1 MKMSLREIKKAYDLL
16 KGYARKSLDAGR
28 FEEAQGYIHNCVILA
43 SQFNWIYTDAE
54 LNAIE
59 REIGEALVTKR
70 VEDYCADEERVV
82 FFDDHCVTFILAIQ
96 YLEALVKAGKK
107 VRFVTCR
114 PYHKKDNGIIFSNY
128 ITKIKGLEI
137 VLIDE
142 PDFGLRKQKIYDT
155 IVGFKPSKL
164 LLHIETDSVVLPVLY
179 TLPKQITKYLI
190 NLQDQTF
197 WLGKDAFDYSI
208 EFRPF
213 GASISLERRGL
224 KKEQLLMLPF
234 YPVYDKNPFEG
245 FPKEADGHVTI
256 FSGGDLYKTLDTQG
270 AYWRLIK
277 RILDAHPD
285 VRFLFATKN
294 NPFGRK
300 VIDDFVTSNHFEDR
314 FFYIGF
320 RKDIY
325 EVLRHCDIYMGT
337 SPTSGSLMSQLAAI
351 NAKPILQYYYPG
363 TPDDETEQ
371 ALCINESFPIS
382 FQNEDAFMQ
391 EADKLINDAKY
402 RKAQGERIQKA
413 MIQPEQFDK
422 ALIQLLETNKS
433 PFPVEIRD
441 VNHRLIEERWYELEK
456 HGFTSNWSYVC
467 SRIDRKDI
475 LRHIPTLYFKKQIET
490 IKNLWEK

>member
-1 MKMSLREIKKAYDLL
+1 MT
-16 KGYARKSLDAGR
+16 
-28 FEEAQGYIHNCVILA
+28 V
-43 SQFNWIYTDAE
+43 
-54 LNAIE
+54 
-59 REIGEALVTKR
+59 
-70 VEDYCADEERVV
+70 
-82 FFDDHCVTFILAIQ
+82 
-96 YLEALVKAGKK
+96 
-107 VRFVTCR
+107 
-114 PYHKKDNGIIFSNY
+114 
-128 ITKIKGLEI
+128 
-137 VLIDE
+137 
-142 PDFGLRKQKIYDT
+142 
-155 IVGFKPSKL
+155 
-164 LLHIETDSVVLPVLY
+164 
-179 TLPKQITKYLI
+179 
-190 NLQDQTF
+190 
-197 WLGKDAFDYSI
+197 
-208 EFRPF
+208 
-213 GASISLERRGL
+213 
-224 KKEQLLMLPF
+224 
-234 YPVYDKNPFEG
+234 
-245 FPKEADGHVTI
+245 

-270 AYWRLIK
+270 AYWRLVK

-300 VIDDFVTSNHFEDR
+300 VIDDFVRNNHFEDR

-337 SPTSGSLMSQLAAI
+337 SPTSGSLMSQLAAS

-433 PFPVEIRD
+433 PFPVEIRE

-456 HGFTSNWSYVC
+456 HGFANNQAYVC

-475 LRHIPTLYFKKQIET
+475 LRHIPSLYVKKQLET
-490 IKNLWEK
+490 LKNLLKK